1 MHNPSIKKFTINAD
15 NKVINCSSVIKIC
28 PSITVNKYQNRS
40 FLIVQ
45 TYLIKIRENLT
56 GKLDDFFKD
65 SDGVAAA
72 LWHRIFENENALG
85 ETGIKLNEF
94 FP

>member
-1 MHNPSIKKFTINAD
+1 M
-15 NKVINCSSVIKIC
+15 
-28 PSITVNKYQNRS
+28 
-40 FLIVQ
+40 
-45 TYLIKIRENLT
+45 T
-56 GKLDDFFKD
+56 GKLDDFFED